1 LFVFASSQFGSKI
14 LPIKPVIKFVPK
26 LLADRD
32 KTVRDEAK
40 LLAVEMYRWA
50 GNAIM
55 PQLQS
60 VTPLIMTELEE
71 AFKDIKEG
79 NAEKARQTRFLRSQQ
94 DLKEKMEAESETGGA
109 EAASGEAGE
118 NGGGQEE
125 EALDPYDL
133 LEPFDVLSKL
143 PKDFKDKLVS
153 DLSNLSKA
161 LHSFKMFVLWF
172 LGSKEVAGAKRSA

>member
-1 LFVFASSQFGSKI
+1 
-14 LPIKPVIKFVPK
+14 VPK

-71 AFKDIKEG
+71 AFKDIKDG
-79 NAEKARQTRFLRSQQ
+79 NAEKPRQTRFLRSQQ
-94 DLKEKMEAESETGGA
+94 DLKEKMEAESEMGAGIAVNSETGESA
-109 EAASGEAGE
+109 TVQDDEAI
-118 NGGGQEE
+118 
-125 EALDPYDL
+125 DPYDL
-133 LEPFDVLSKL
+133 MEPFDVLSKL
-143 PKDFKDKLVS
+143 PKDFKDKLVINPQRYRNFIKKIS
-153 DLSNLSKA
+153 FILSL
-161 LHSFKMFVLWF
+161 F
-172 LGSKEVAGAKRSA
+172 

>member
-1 LFVFASSQFGSKI
+1 MVSSQFGSKI

-50 GNAIM
+50 GSAIM

-60 VTPLIMTELEE
+60 VTPLIMSELEE
-71 AFKDIKEG
+71 AFKDIKAG

-94 DLKEKMEAESETGGA
+94 ELKEKMEAESDMNA
-109 EAASGEAGE
+109 NNEAVNGEAGE
-118 NGGGQEE
+118 SGGGQEE
-125 EALDPYDL
+125 EVIDPYDL

-143 PKDFKDKLVS
+143 PKDFKDKVVS
-153 DLSNLSKA
+153 SLLNY
-161 LHSFKMFVLWF
+161 
-172 LGSKEVAGAKRSA
+172 